1 MIASFRI
8 LAIPFVTLSTAP
20 ALADETPSAAVTC
33 ELTAFGGIADDGV
46 DDTKALQSALDQCA
60 ARGHQVV
67 VPTGRFDIGHIR
79 LPSGTDLYL
88 SPHATLTGSTRF
100 ADYPAIPETDGH
112 RAWFFAD
119 DARNIRITGSGKL
132 DGAAVPIYR
141 LMDEIIAKDR
151 NDPRADQRVR
161 FGILLRRCDNV
172 RIRDIHMLNT
182 QMFFMN
188 IEDCDNVVVDGVDL
202 AAPIDSH
209 NTDGIQ
215 ITDSRDVRISN
226 CRIAVGDDGIVT
238 KARNKPIERLMVNN
252 CVITSDD
259 GAIKFGTRSA
269 SAVRDSQFSN
279 IAITDSRY
287 GIALFMINGG
297 EYTNNRFSNITIRTG
312 GRHARTYPI
321 FVDIDDRV
329 DDSATRQLGIIDG
342 LTFDG
347 LDIRTSGNLLIA
359 GHPDAPIRN
368 LTMSDIR
375 ITSREGE
382 TVAATDTK
390 PRGNRKFKPVPGSP
404 DLAPIDSTV
413 VLGHIDGLLLDNIRV
428 VGEDNRRA
436 VHTVDIRNLSSASLE
451 LITQPD

>member
-1 MIASFRI
+1 MQAYFRF
-8 LAIPFVTLSTAP
+8 LAPPFAVFAAAP
-20 ALADETPSAAVTC
+20 VLADETPPNVIEC
-33 ELTAFGGIADDGV
+33 ELTAFGAIADDGV
-46 DDTKALQSALDQCA
+46 DDTTALQAALDECA
-60 ARGHQVV
+60 AQGRQVTI
-67 VPTGRFDIGHIR
+67 PAGRFDIGHIR

-88 SPHATLTGSTRF
+88 SPDAALVGSTRF
-100 ADYPAIPETDGH
+100 ADYPAIPGTDGH

-119 DARNIRITGSGKL
+119 DARNIRISGSGTL
-132 DGAAVPIYR
+132 DGAAAPIYK

-151 NDPRADQRVR
+151 NDPRADERVR

-172 RIRDIHMLNT
+172 RIRDIQMRDT
-182 QMFFMN
+182 QMYFMN
-188 IEDCDNVVVDGVDL
+188 VNDCDNVVIDGVDL
-202 AAPIDSH
+202 RAPIDSH

-215 ITDSRDVRISN
+215 ITDSRDVRIAN
-226 CRIAVGDDGIVT
+226 CRIAVGDDAIVT
-238 KARNKPIERLMVNN
+238 KARMKPVERLMVNN

-312 GRHARTYPI
+312 GRHPRTYPI

-329 DDSATRQLGIIDG
+329 EDPAARQLGVIDG

-368 LTMSDIR
+368 LALSDVS
-375 ITSREGE
+375 ITSRDGE
-382 TVAATDTK
+382 TIKATDTK
-390 PRGNRKFKPVPGSP
+390 PRGNRKFEPVPGSP
-404 DLAPIDSTV
+404 DLAPIDATL
-413 VLGHIDGLLLDNIRV
+413 VLGHVDGLTLDNVRV
-428 VGEDNRRA
+428 AGDGNA
-436 VHTVDIRNLSSASLE
+436 GFVHSVDIRNPGGSTVDLLN
-451 LITQPD
+451 LPQ

>member
-1 MIASFRI
+1 MQAYFRF
-8 LAIPFVTLSTAP
+8 LAPPLAAFAAAP
-20 ALADETPSAAVTC
+20 VQADEIPLNAVEC
-33 ELTAFGGIADDGV
+33 ELTAFGAIADDGV
-46 DDTKALQSALDQCA
+46 DDTKALQAALDQCA
-60 ARGHQVV
+60 AQGRQVT
-67 VPTGRFDIGHIR
+67 VPAGRFDIGHIR
-79 LPSGTDLYL
+79 LPSGADLYL
-88 SPHATLTGSTRF
+88 SPNGALVGSTRF

-119 DARNIRITGSGKL
+119 DARNIHISGSGTL
-132 DGAAVPIYR
+132 DGAATPVYK

-151 NDPRADQRVR
+151 NDPRADQRIR

-172 RIRDIHMLNT
+172 RIRDIQMRDT
-182 QMFFMN
+182 QMYFMN
-188 IEDCDNVVVDGVDL
+188 IDDCDNVVVDGVDL
-202 AAPIDSH
+202 RAPIDSH

-226 CRIAVGDDGIVT
+226 CRIAVGDDAIVT
-238 KARNKPIERLMVNN
+238 KARLKPVERLMVNN

-297 EYTNNRFSNITIRTG
+297 EYTNNRFSNISIRTG

-321 FVDIDDRV
+321 FVDVDDRV
-329 DDSATRQLGIIDG
+329 DDPAARQLGVIDG

-368 LTMSDIR
+368 LVLADVT
-375 ITSREGE
+375 ITSRSGE
-382 TVAATDTK
+382 TIKPTDSK
-390 PRGNRKFKPVPGSP
+390 PRGNRRFEPVPGSP
-404 DLAPIDSTV
+404 DLAPVDATLVI
-413 VLGHIDGLLLDNIRV
+413 GHVEGLTLDNIRV
-428 VGEDNRRA
+428 VGDGNAEA
-436 VHTVDIRNLSSASLE
+436 VHTVEILNPGGSSVDL
-451 LITQPD
+451 LNQPE